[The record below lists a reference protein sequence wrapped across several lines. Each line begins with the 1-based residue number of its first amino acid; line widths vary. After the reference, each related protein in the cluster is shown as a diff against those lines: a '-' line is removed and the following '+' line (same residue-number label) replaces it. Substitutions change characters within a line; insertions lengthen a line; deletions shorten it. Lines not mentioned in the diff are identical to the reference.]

1 MGAAVSDKME
11 CPGCGAVSSS
21 VLIRVTNGDPCPFCG
36 LSAHAVLEIGGVRRR
51 QADEQLKEQ
60 LAEALVELDRVKSEA
75 EKLRRQVAA
84 ARQALGCE
92 YPHAPHDALKE
103 PRP

>member
-1 MGAAVSDKME
+1 VSDKME

-36 LSAHAVLEIGGVRRR
+36 LSAHAVLEINGVHRR

-60 LAEALVELDRVKSEA
+60 LAEALVELDRAKAEA
-75 EKLRRQVAA
+75 TQLRGQVAG
-84 ARQALGCE
+84 ARLALGCE
-92 YPHAPHDALKE
+92 YPYAPHDTPKE
-103 PRP
+103 SDG